1 MSIDLLLEKVMAE
14 VEKRAGH
21 HLVAANSSAPQSQAV
36 IMEARDED
44 GNAEKLQLQE
54 ASWAGI
60 GIE

>member
-1 MSIDLLLEKVMAE
+1 M
-14 VEKRAGH
+14 
-21 HLVAANSSAPQSQAV
+21 AANSSAPQSQAV